1 MILIILISQLK
12 YDIYSKGAGTPSIPF
27 WISTELAFFTST
39 MTCALWCSRSVLTKI
54 SSSGVSIRLCVMTL
68 SLLQRREFVRYLM
81 RILLQ
86 KDLEYWQIDELILE
100 PCCALKYYPEIE
112 LCVKEQKGE
121 QEAKAKENQRLKDEN
136 FGTSSLGK
144 VRTYLWNV
152 MEYPETSRTAQVM
165 NGKMRLTPE
174 LFAVVHLPFSQL
186 KFCSKFL
193 FHLQKGKHFVFF
205 ETVDPPR

>member
-1 MILIILISQLK
+1 
-12 YDIYSKGAGTPSIPF
+12 
-27 WISTELAFFTST
+27 
-39 MTCALWCSRSVLTKI
+39 
-54 SSSGVSIRLCVMTL
+54 
-68 SLLQRREFVRYLM
+68 M

-121 QEAKAKENQRLKDEN
+121 QEAKAKENERLKDEN
-136 FGTSSLGK
+136 FGTTPWGR
-144 VRTYLWNV
+144 VRTYLWNL
-152 MEYPETSRTAQVM
+152 MEYPETSRAAQVI
-165 NGKMRLTPE
+165 NGKMSLTPE
-174 LFAVVHLPFSQL
+174 LFALVYLSFSQL
-186 KFCSKFL
+186 PKFCSKFL

>member
-1 MILIILISQLK
+1 M
-12 YDIYSKGAGTPSIPF
+12 
-27 WISTELAFFTST
+27 
-39 MTCALWCSRSVLTKI
+39 CALVLQVSANVNITV
-54 SSSGVSIRLCVMTL
+54 SASIRLCSQQCMDD
-68 SLLQRREFVRYLM
+68 SGDSAAGHCREFVRYLM

-121 QEAKAKENQRLKDEN
+121 QEAKAKETQRLKDEN
-136 FGTSSLGK
+136 FGTSRWGK

-174 LFAVVHLPFSQL
+174 LFVVRPRSLFSKL

-193 FHLQKGKHFVFF
+193 FHLQNSKYFVFF
-205 ETVDPPR
+205 ETVDPRRSSIN

>member
-1 MILIILISQLK
+1 
-12 YDIYSKGAGTPSIPF
+12 
-27 WISTELAFFTST
+27 
-39 MTCALWCSRSVLTKI
+39 
-54 SSSGVSIRLCVMTL
+54 MTL
-68 SLLQRREFVRYLM
+68 ATAGCISLLQRREFVRYLM

-121 QEAKAKENQRLKDEN
+121 QEAKAKETQRLKDEN

>member
-1 MILIILISQLK
+1 M
-12 YDIYSKGAGTPSIPF
+12 DDTAGP
-27 WISTELAFFTST
+27 AARH
-39 MTCALWCSRSVLTKI
+39 C
-54 SSSGVSIRLCVMTL
+54 
-68 SLLQRREFVRYLM
+68 REFVRYLM

-121 QEAKAKENQRLKDEN
+121 QEAKAKETQRLKDEN
-136 FGTSSLGK
+136 FGTSPWGK

-174 LFAVVHLPFSQL
+174 LFVVRLPFSQL

-193 FHLQKGKHFVFF
+193 FHLEKGKHFVFF
-205 ETVDPPR
+205 ETVISVSI

>member
-1 MILIILISQLK
+1 
-12 YDIYSKGAGTPSIPF
+12 
-27 WISTELAFFTST
+27 
-39 MTCALWCSRSVLTKI
+39 MTTAQR
-54 SSSGVSIRLCVMTL
+54 
-68 SLLQRREFVRYLM
+68 LQRVLQAPAVLSDILCEFCC
-81 RILLQ
+81 LQ

-121 QEAKAKENQRLKDEN
+121 QEAKAKETQRLKDEN
-136 FGTSSLGK
+136 FGSSRWGR

-174 LFAVVHLPFSQL
+174 LFVVRLPFSQTHIL
-186 KFCSKFL
+186 LNICLSSPTVQTFFFL
-193 FHLQKGKHFVFF
+193 GK
-205 ETVDPPR
+205 P